1 MNGKLDKLVLLKID
15 IGIHTDSKDDFLN
28 FLLESANEKIKREG
42 IVEEDTTEYTSIQ
55 VEYAAYLWRKRAS
68 TETTMP
74 RFLRYEMNNL
84 LMSQKGKKVKGNSND
99 V

>member
-68 TETTMP
+68 TETAMP

-84 LMSQKGKKVKGNSND
+84 LMSQKGKKVKEISND

>member
-68 TETTMP
+68 TETEMP

-84 LMSQKGKKVKGNSND
+84 LMSQKGKKAKGNSND

>member
-15 IGIHTDSKDDFLN
+15 IGMHTDSKDDFLN

-68 TETTMP
+68 TETAMP

-84 LMSQKGKKVKGNSND
+84 LMSQKGKKAKGNSND

>member
-68 TETTMP
+68 TETAMP

-84 LMSQKGKKVKGNSND
+84 LMSQKGKKAKGNSND

>member
-1 MNGKLDKLVLLKID
+1 MNGKPDKLVLLKID

-68 TETTMP
+68 TETAMP

-84 LMSQKGKKVKGNSND
+84 LMSQKGKKAKGNSND

>member
-1 MNGKLDKLVLLKID
+1 M
-15 IGIHTDSKDDFLN
+15 N

-68 TETTMP
+68 TETAMP

-84 LMSQKGKKVKGNSND
+84 LMSQKGKKAKGNSND

>member
-15 IGIHTDSKDDFLN
+15 IGIHTNSKDDFLN

-68 TETTMP
+68 TETAMP

-84 LMSQKGKKVKGNSND
+84 LMSQKGKKAKENSND

>member
-1 MNGKLDKLVLLKID
+1 MSGELYKLTLLKND

-28 FLLESANEKIKREG
+28 FLLNSANEKIKREG
-42 IVEEDTTEYTSIQ
+42 IVEEDTAEYTSIQ

-68 TETTMP
+68 AETAMP

-84 LMSQKGKKVKGNSND
+84 LISQKGKKAKGNGND

>member
-55 VEYAAYLWRKRAS
+55 VEYAAYLWKKRAS
-68 TETTMP
+68 TETAMP

-84 LMSQKGKKVKGNSND
+84 LMSQKGKKAKGNSND

>member
-68 TETTMP
+68 TETAMP

>member
-68 TETTMP
+68 TETAMP

-84 LMSQKGKKVKGNSND
+84 LMSQKGKKVKKNSND

>member
-68 TETTMP
+68 TETAMP

-84 LMSQKGKKVKGNSND
+84 LMSQKGKKAKENSND

>member
-1 MNGKLDKLVLLKID
+1 MNGELCKLTLLKTD

-68 TETTMP
+68 TETAMP

-84 LMSQKGKKVKGNSND
+84 LMSQKGKKVKKNSND

>member
-55 VEYAAYLWRKRAS
+55 VEYDAYLWRKRAS
-68 TETTMP
+68 TETAMP

-84 LMSQKGKKVKGNSND
+84 LMSQKGKKAKGNSND